1 MLRIDGGGRVQGRN
15 KKTGQEF
22 ITIIHER
29 DSGGLAIHG
38 SSGGVERGKI
48 LDLS

>member
-22 ITIIHER
+22 ITIIHAR
-29 DSGGLAIHG
+29 DAGGLTLRG
-38 SSGGVERGKI
+38 SRGSVERGKI
-48 LDLS
+48 LDIF